1 MMIVLKARG
10 KTAMKPI
17 WRSGKEKKQEQ
28 RCYKLLL
35 LSHVIRFNS
44 KELEP
49 LLQVTTLDV

>member
-35 LSHVIRFNS
+35 LSLVRLNS